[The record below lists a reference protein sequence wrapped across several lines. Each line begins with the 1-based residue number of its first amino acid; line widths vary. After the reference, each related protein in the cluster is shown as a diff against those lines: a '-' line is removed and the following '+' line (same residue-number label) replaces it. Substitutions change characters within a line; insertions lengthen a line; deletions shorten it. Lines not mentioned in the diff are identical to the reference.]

1 MSVKD
6 QLAARFGGNVMESM
20 GAGRGA
26 ASGFGM
32 PAPAVPRETARYAGC
47 VRAKAALLIETG
59 RIAPDPNQPR
69 KEFDEESLDQLAG
82 SLRERGQ
89 LQPIRVR
96 WDEQME
102 RWVII
107 AGERRWRAAVRAGI
121 PQLAAVE
128 ASGPMTED
136 EILEDQLIENCL
148 REDLRPI
155 EQARAYKALMA
166 TRGLSIRQLGERL
179 RIGHGTIAKAVAL
192 LNLPGEI
199 QEAVDSGAIAA
210 GTAYQ
215 LSKVEDPAEQAELAK
230 EAAEG
235 RLRRDEVEDRT
246 RRPREGRGGRPR
258 PWTFATERGKVS
270 VSSLA
275 EDFSEADLVELL
287 RAALAECRKK
297 GRERAA

>member
-6 QLAARFGGNVMESM
+6 KLAARFGGNVMESM
-20 GAGRGA
+20 GAGGA
-26 ASGFGM
+26 PAGFGM
-32 PAPAVPRETARYAGC
+32 PAPAVPRETAKFVGC
-47 VRAKAALLIETG
+47 VRAKLAILIETG
-59 RIAPDPNQPR
+59 RIVPDPNQPR
-69 KEFDEESLDQLAG
+69 KEFDEESLEQLAG
-82 SLRERGQ
+82 SLKERGQ

-96 WDEQME
+96 WDDQME

-121 PQLAAVE
+121 PQIAAVE

-166 TRGLSIRQLGERL
+166 TRGLSVRQLGERL

-192 LNLPGEI
+192 LNLPGDI

-215 LSKVEDPAEQAELAK
+215 LTKVGDAVEQAELAK
-230 EAAEG
+230 EAAAG
-235 RLRRDEVEDRT
+235 RLKRDEVEDRT
-246 RRPREGRGGRPR
+246 RRPREGREGKGR
-258 PWTFATERGKVS
+258 PWTFATARGKVS
-270 VSSLA
+270 VAALA
-275 EDFSEADLVELL
+275 EDFSEADLIELL

-297 GRERAA
+297 SRSNAA